1 MLPLVSG
8 LLRSLLVNCNHVTI
22 DVYTNTSLTTSVV
35 YPVFVHKMNIP
46 AILILLV
53 VVLVTIL
60 KQVNCNETCTE
71 QYTIIPGP
79 TPRDGR
85 DGIQGVPGQTGDK
98 GVRGD
103 IGPTG
108 PKGDPGSTI
117 ITEEDLNRVSD
128 NVTAEINESIIAELL
143 DTIQTLNQTLTDRL
157 LYLESQIPV
166 TVCNISS
173 ANWRRIAY
181 FDTTQG
187 DSCPSSLR
195 TVTNTA
201 TNQTACGR
209 TANHGCTSLQ
219 FSPDGNYSNVCG
231 RVRGYQDH
239 SPDGFDTGEDSID
252 SHYIDGISITH
263 GNPRTHLWSYVA
275 GHPEQFGRSAPLC
288 PCARPDPTDLSG
300 VPSFVGGDFYCE
312 SGFSGTSPETRIAWE
327 DPLWDGQGCTS
338 SGNQCCS
345 RYGWFHHEIPTTS
358 DNIEVRWCANQ
369 DQSDEDVFTDQLEI
383 WVM

>member
-1 MLPLVSG
+1 MNTSVIL
-8 LLRSLLVNCNHVTI
+8 LLVA
-22 DVYTNTSLTTSVV
+22 
-35 YPVFVHKMNIP
+35 VFV
-46 AILILLV
+46 
-53 VVLVTIL
+53 TTL
-60 KQVNCNETCTE
+60 KQVQCNETCTE

-128 NVTAEINESIIAELL
+128 NVTTKINESIIAELL

-157 LYLESQIPV
+157 LYLESQVFV
-166 TVCNISS
+166 TVCNITS
-173 ANWRRIAY
+173 ANWRRVAY

-187 DSCPSSLR
+187 DSCPTGLR
-195 TVTNTA
+195 TVTNT
-201 TNQTACGR
+201 TSSQTACGR
-209 TANHGCTSLQ
+209 TANPGCTSLQ
-219 FSPDGNYSNVCG
+219 FSPDGNYTNVCG
-231 RVRGYQDH
+231 SVRGYQDY
-239 SPDGFDTGEDSID
+239 SPDAFNTFTDSID

-275 GHPEQFGRSAPLC
+275 GLAEQSSDIPGRC
-288 PCARPDPTDLSG
+288 PCARSDPTDRSG
-300 VPSFVGGDFYCE
+300 VPSFVGEDFYCE
-312 SGFSGTSPETRIAWE
+312 SGFSGSGHENRIVWE
-327 DPLWDGQGCTS
+327 DPLWDGEGCVS
-338 SGNQCCS
+338 SGNQCCN
-345 RYGWFHHEIPTTS
+345 RYGWFHREIPTTS
-358 DNIEVRWCANQ
+358 DNIEVRWCG
-369 DQSDEDVFTDQLEI
+369 DEGQSNEDVFTDQLEI